1 MIKLVHVFK
10 ELGRNLYRNPGM
22 LLGSFLSLAF
32 LFLLFNL
39 FWIASESAQRFYG
52 QLLSEMKVEAFVSE
66 TLQEDQIPELQRS
79 IAGVSGVE
87 ALQYISR
94 EDAREQL
101 RSLVGA
107 DLLVGY
113 DSLNPLPRSF
123 LLRVNP
129 DWLRTD
135 AMIQL
140 EQRLN
145 DISGVDTVFYSRR
158 WLEKA
163 EATRDV
169 ISDVGI
175 VLGLFI
181 LVTAVLNTSNNIR
194 LMTRTRAVGFRQMRL
209 QGAGKWFLATPFLI
223 EGFLVG
229 GLAAAAGWLLLYH
242 SRDRVAFT
250 QFEIVIPSVEQIFWF
265 CLAAAGLGLVSVLF
279 GIRRLVK

>member
-1 MIKLVHVFK
+1 MTRLVHIFK

-32 LFLLFNL
+32 LLLLFNL

-52 QLLSEMKVEAFVSE
+52 QLLSEMKVEVFVSE
-66 TLQEDQIPELQRS
+66 TVQEDQIPGMQKA
-79 IAGVSGVE
+79 IAGVSGIESFRYV
-87 ALQYISR
+87 SR
-94 EDAREQL
+94 EDARSQL

-123 LLRVNP
+123 LLRINT
-129 DWLRTD
+129 DWLESESMAR
-135 AMIQL
+135 L
-140 EQRLN
+140 EDRLHA
-145 DISGVDTVFYSRR
+145 ISGVDTVFYARR

-175 VLGLFI
+175 LLGLFI
-181 LVTAVLNTSNNIR
+181 LITAVLNTSNNIR
-194 LMTRTRAVGFRQMRL
+194 LMTRTRAVGFHQMRL

-229 GLAAAAGWLLLYH
+229 GLAAAAGWLLIYH

-250 QFEIVIPSVEQIFWF
+250 QFEIVMPSIEQIIWF